1 MKTVIFAYL
10 FAAFVAST
18 LTLLYSR
25 RETGKATFEGYGFLF
40 VVFYVSTLFFLRLML
55 LAIFGE

>member
-1 MKTVIFAYL
+1 MRTAIFFYL

-25 RETGKATFEGYGFLF
+25 RETGKATFDGYGFLF
-40 VVFYVSTLFFLRLML
+40 TVFFVSTCFFLRLML
-55 LAIFGE
+55 NAIFGE